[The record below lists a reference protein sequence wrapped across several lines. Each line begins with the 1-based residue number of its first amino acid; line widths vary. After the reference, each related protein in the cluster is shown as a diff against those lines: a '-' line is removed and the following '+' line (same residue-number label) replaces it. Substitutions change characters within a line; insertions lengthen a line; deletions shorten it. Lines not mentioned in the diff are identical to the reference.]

1 MRGFPHVI
9 RYLKDTNWR
18 GLGPTWPSGATTA
31 NHKSTRHTATVQT
44 KTNNAKAQSAGQ
56 AEADAEE
63 FSYSAIDLDKAQGL
77 RIGGEFTAELYNHFM
92 LWMFDEK
99 RLAEATCTL
108 YGNRLERIVEKG
120 DKNIPGLKAG
130 QLLTD
135 PGVQEALSKDP
146 KLNPYDKNSLRW
158 YLDYVQELAAA
169 QAKGKAKRA
178 AGVKRKPAR
187 TAAGRD
193 ADGSSSS
200 PKKPRQTKVQSGQAG
215 TICRTS
221 TEQEQEQVEEVGTSR
236 ALPGL
241 LAKCLNPGDGTM
253 STGAKQIK
261 ALIWP
266 LLEAEGWS
274 SEYNRSS
281 QCTIFYMPGATD
293 NNSDL
298 LSSSSS
304 KLNSVAA
311 TRSRLYRMRGFPHV
325 IRYLKDTNWR
335 GLGPTWPSG
344 GTTANHKSTSHTGTA
359 QTKANQAKAQLA
371 AHAHSCNPIEVEGK
385 HHGHMTTHPVTQP
398 EGSAYH
404 VVIVGAGTAG
414 LSAAKTLVKEADSL
428 LLHGGTTSRLV
439 VTILEGK
446 GRVGGRIHTF
456 VMGENDHGSKPSPQ
470 SGHGEASPAG
480 GAAAASVT
488 GQRFPVDLGASF
500 VHGCNKFNPVW
511 QLAQDL
517 GIRLDTSE
525 GGYSEGWGR
534 GAPWLTSNGKR
545 IDRDKIHRI
554 YGLYKEITNEVD
566 RIAAE
571 QEKIATPHPGQQQQ
585 QQQQQQKDSLDDNL
599 RRAVDEARRVLQQK
613 FKSRF
618 GGAFEVEETKQILE
632 SINVLWAG
640 FCSTLED
647 CSLAMSVE
655 KNWDLPQL
663 AAAASGGPQATAT
676 ASAAAAAAAS
686 ADDSMDGIAAGASE
700 DGQGSTSSF
709 SSASSSAVRRSER
722 RSKLPSVAAEEEE
735 RDESD
740 GLVVGGY
747 GPFLIVSTTN
757 QPTNQTAPH
766 LHCTAKP
773 RLYRAE

>member
-1 MRGFPHVI
+1 
-9 RYLKDTNWR
+9 
-18 GLGPTWPSGATTA
+18 
-31 NHKSTRHTATVQT
+31 
-44 KTNNAKAQSAGQ
+44 
-56 AEADAEE
+56 
-63 FSYSAIDLDKAQGL
+63 
-77 RIGGEFTAELYNHFM
+77 
-92 LWMFDEK
+92 
-99 RLAEATCTL
+99 
-108 YGNRLERIVEKG
+108 
-120 DKNIPGLKAG
+120 
-130 QLLTD
+130 
-135 PGVQEALSKDP
+135 
-146 KLNPYDKNSLRW
+146 
-158 YLDYVQELAAA
+158 
-169 QAKGKAKRA
+169 
-178 AGVKRKPAR
+178 
-187 TAAGRD
+187 
-193 ADGSSSS
+193 
-200 PKKPRQTKVQSGQAG
+200 
-215 TICRTS
+215 
-221 TEQEQEQVEEVGTSR
+221 
-236 ALPGL
+236 
-241 LAKCLNPGDGTM
+241 
-253 STGAKQIK
+253 
-261 ALIWP
+261 
-266 LLEAEGWS
+266 
-274 SEYNRSS
+274 
-281 QCTIFYMPGATD
+281 
-293 NNSDL
+293 
-298 LSSSSS
+298 
-304 KLNSVAA
+304 
-311 TRSRLYRMRGFPHV
+311 
-325 IRYLKDTNWR
+325 
-335 GLGPTWPSG
+335 
-344 GTTANHKSTSHTGTA
+344 
-359 QTKANQAKAQLA
+359 
-371 AHAHSCNPIEVEGK
+371 
-385 HHGHMTTHPVTQP
+385 
-398 EGSAYH
+398 
-404 VVIVGAGTAG
+404 
-414 LSAAKTLVKEADSL
+414 
-428 LLHGGTTSRLV
+428 
-439 VTILEGK
+439 
-446 GRVGGRIHTF
+446 
-456 VMGENDHGSKPSPQ
+456 MGENDHGSKPSPQ
-470 SGHGEASPAG
+470 SAHGEASPAG
-480 GAAAASVT
+480 AAAAAASVT

-571 QEKIATPHPGQQQQ
+571 QEKIATPHPGQQQ

-747 GPFLIVSTTN
+747 GPFLIVSATN
-757 QPTNQTAPH
+757 QPTNPPH
-766 LHCTAKP
+766 TCTALQSQDCTELS
-773 RLYRAE
+773 RVCVSAYCIVLYCIVLMPCLCFTMYTVGFSGW